1 MINIMLL
8 FTEDAGLDS
17 FRKFFF
23 WRGERLDD
31 CLHIQN
37 SGLEDFSLCAM
48 KVETSNEELVTR
60 FVDLKK

>member
-1 MINIMLL
+1 MPVWTLS
-8 FTEDAGLDS
+8 GS
-17 FRKFFF
+17 FFF